1 MKYIDGS
8 VIWTPTVKQLVEG
21 HEQSLIMLW
30 LSYEFDP
37 SYVEIIGKEFFS
49 KLTLFIGNMD
59 LYKTTD
65 SSTPAHV
72 AASRLKKNFHP
83 HVLVMI
89 HEEFTRV
96 WVMSTNIVKAHF
108 GLECQEAAWV
118 HDFPRKK
125 ITSNIHETKFGRDLD
140 EMLNVVNS
148 LPIEVE
154 AGEPQAQLQKVIA
167 LVKSYDFSF
176 KPGFEARLIIAVPR
190 KKIKLK
196 HPRMRL
202 RELITEI
209 RQSNPSE
216 NNTGERDQL
225 LIINGFLNECAEFLE
240 FFEELSKLC
249 DANIRIGAATE
260 AEVELACK
268 FKKKPERGLSLNE
281 GVEGSVR
288 HLLCRILYKSLNVK
302 ACIHSKI
309 GLLLGSVIINGLSLL
324 IEKACIIGGA
334 NYSKAGWGLS
344 DWDDDEPEKEM
355 ILPTN
360 FEVSVFLTGSR
371 LPELLRVNQKY
382 ANETHED
389 NRGLGWTLSNGLAE
403 WEDEE
408 EVKQSKKQP
417 VKKHKKQRVK

>member
-21 HEQSLIMLW
+21 HEQSVMMLW

-37 SYVEIIGKEFFS
+37 SYLEIMGKEFFS
-49 KLTLFIGNMD
+49 KLTLFIGNMKH
-59 LYKTTD
+59 YKTTD
-65 SSTPAHV
+65 SSTSTPAHV
-72 AASRLKKNFHP
+72 AAVKLQNKFHP

-96 WVMSTNIVKAHF
+96 WVMSTNIVKGHF
-108 GLECQEAAWV
+108 GLEHQEAAWV

-125 ITSNIHETKFGRDLD
+125 ITSNIQEAKFGRDLD
-140 EMLNVVNS
+140 ELLNVVNS
-148 LPIEVE
+148 FAIEVK
-154 AGEPQAQLQKVIA
+154 AGKPQAQLQKVIE

-176 KPGFEARLIIAVPR
+176 KPGFEARLIIAVPG
-190 KKIKLK
+190 KSKLK
-196 HPRMRL
+196 HPRIRL
-202 RELITEI
+202 HKLIAET

-216 NNTGERDQL
+216 ENTGERDQL
-225 LIINGFLNECAEFLE
+225 LINNGFLNECDKFLE
-240 FFEELSKLC
+240 FFEEFSRIC
-249 DANIRIGAATE
+249 DANIRICAATE

-302 ACIHSKI
+302 AFIHSKI
-309 GLLLGSVIINGLSLL
+309 GLLLRSVIINGLLLL

-334 NYSKAGWGLS
+334 NYSKAGWGMS
-344 DWDDDEPEKEM
+344 RWDEPQNKMEK
-355 ILPTN
+355 PTN

-408 EVKQSKKQP
+408 EVRQSKKQRI
-417 VKKHKKQRVK
+417 K

>member
-8 VIWTPTVKQLVEG
+8 VIWTPTVNQLVEG
-21 HEQSLIMLW
+21 HEQSLTMLW
-30 LSYEFDP
+30 LSYEFNP
-37 SYVEIIGKEFFS
+37 RYLEIMGKDFFS
-49 KLTLFIGNMD
+49 KLTLFIGNMKH
-59 LYKTTD
+59 YKTTD

-72 AASRLKKNFHP
+72 AAMGLKNHFHP

-96 WVMSTNIVKAHF
+96 WVMSTNIVEGHF
-108 GLECQEAAWV
+108 GLEHQEAAWV

-125 ITSNIHETKFGRDLD
+125 ITSNIHEAKFGQDLD
-140 EMLNVVNS
+140 KLLNVVNS
-148 LPIEVE
+148 FAIEVK
-154 AGEPQAQLQKVIA
+154 GGKPQAQLQKVIE

-190 KKIKLK
+190 KSELK

-202 RELITEI
+202 QQLIAET
-209 RQSNPSE
+209 RQSNPLE
-216 NNTGERDQL
+216 KNTGERDQL
-225 LIINGFLNECAEFLE
+225 LINNGFLNECNEFFE
-240 FFEELSKLC
+240 FFEEFSSIC

-302 ACIHSKI
+302 AFIHSKI
-309 GLLLGSVIINGLSLL
+309 GLLLRSVIINGLLVL

-334 NYSKAGWGLS
+334 NYSQAGWGG
-344 DWDDDEPEKEM
+344 EKKQ
-355 ILPTN
+355 PTN

-371 LPELLRVNQKY
+371 LPELLRVNEKY

-403 WEDEE
+403 WEDKE
-408 EVKQSKKQP
+408 EVKQQP
-417 VKKHKKQRVK
+417 VKQHKKQRIK